1 MFNLSNDFQ
10 IVLLFLSDLRILQRC
25 LQLTKRV
32 CLCVYVCV
40 YLEDRQKGNE
50 RKTVPPMGEEFRGKW
65 RHVYVWLTPLAVHL
79 KLPQ

>member
-1 MFNLSNDFQ
+1 MCVSVWIYVRVYVYVHGL
-10 IVLLFLSDLRILQRC
+10 
-25 LQLTKRV
+25 V